1 MVLESCWYFPPPS
14 FKTLSSPFFNTY
26 QLTPTPTAQN
36 FPKARE
42 RLEDLKK
49 GGSKAGLKARERISR
64 SKVGKQNEGECA
76 VM

>member
-1 MVLESCWYFPPPS
+1 MVLEGCWYVPS
-14 FKTLSSPFFNTY
+14 FSCQDMTMSIANAD
-26 QLTPTPTAQN
+26 TAQN

-49 GGSKAGLKARERISR
+49 GGSKPALKSRERISR

>member
-1 MVLESCWYFPPPS
+1 MDHVNVVS
-14 FKTLSSPFFNTY
+14 
-26 QLTPTPTAQN
+26 AQN

-42 RLEDLKK
+42 RLEDLKRN
-49 GGSKAGLKARERISR
+49 GGKSTMKSRERISR

>member
-1 MVLESCWYFPPPS
+1 MYEANNY
-14 FKTLSSPFFNTY
+14 LS
-26 QLTPTPTAQN
+26 AQN

-49 GGSKAGLKARERISR
+49 GGKNAGLKARERISR
-64 SKVGKQNEGECA
+64 SKVGKQQEGECS

>member
-1 MVLESCWYFPPPS
+1 MRSGGIGELLVCLFTHPDVSVTNE
-14 FKTLSSPFFNTY
+14 NI
-26 QLTPTPTAQN
+26 AQN

-49 GGSKAGLKARERISR
+49 GGKNGALKGRERISR
-64 SKVGKQNEGECA
+64 SKVGKAQEGECA